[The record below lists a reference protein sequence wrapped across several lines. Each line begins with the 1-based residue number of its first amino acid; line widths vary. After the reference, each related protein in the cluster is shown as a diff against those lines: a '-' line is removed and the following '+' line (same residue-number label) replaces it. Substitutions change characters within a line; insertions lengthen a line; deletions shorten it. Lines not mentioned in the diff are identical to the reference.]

1 MSNNKVLAMDEDS
14 VYIVSWVNKD
24 VGADMEAKDKKI
36 FEEMWEQIDEIIESI
51 SVHKVETY

>member
-1 MSNNKVLAMDEDS
+1 MDEDS